1 MLVVFSHI
9 FVADTKI
16 ISRHDFVAPLS
27 KTFLYDSSYYPY
39 LTHDV
44 TNKNLDKLVLLY
56 KIISQ
61 NSKTVPALFQLNY
74 MNKYFQIMK
83 I

>member
-1 MLVVFSHI
+1 MLVVFSPI
-9 FVADTKI
+9 FAADTKI
-16 ISRHDFVAPLS
+16 ISRHDFAAPLS
-27 KTFLYDSSYYPY
+27 KTFFYDSSYYPY
-39 LTHDV
+39 LTHDI
-44 TNKNLDKLVLLY
+44 TNKSLDRLVLLY